1 MLRNKN
7 SSIPDLRKKTSLIDL
22 KSVNLTA
29 CILVIFILSVLIIS
43 ILCVAAAPNSNIP
56 ASI

>member
-29 CILVIFILSVLIIS
+29 CILVIFILTVLIIS

>member
-29 CILVIFILSVLIIS
+29 CILLIFILTVLIIS